1 MRPIPIYFKV
11 MFWFLI
17 IVLIQVTLVL
27 LASMVFTG
35 SSTPSASQGKSGMN
49 LPFVVASVGIPV
61 GMVVV
66 AIVAGRYVLLRRYAA
81 RPGGIP
87 PTLIVWSMFFQTLS
101 TGVFALLAGIQ
112 MWATAPLV
120 AAAIWIA
127 GGIYLAVLFPYLTRL
142 YRAMASAPITEPL
155 VLSMSPMTGLWLS
168 GVAFGVI
175 FVVWAV
181 SQGAR

>member
-11 MFWFLI
+11 VFWFL
-17 IVLIQVTLVL
+17 IVLIQVTLV
-27 LASMVFTG
+27 MVFTG
-35 SSTPSASQGKSGMN
+35 SSTHAASQGKSGMN
-49 LPFVVASVGIPV
+49 LPFVVISVGIPV

-66 AIVAGRYVLLRRYAA
+66 AIVAGRYVLRRRYAA

-87 PTLIVWSMFFQTLS
+87 PTLIVWSMFFGSLS
-101 TGVFALLAGIQ
+101 TGDVMLLAGIQ

-127 GGIYLAVLFPYLTRL
+127 GGIYLAVFFPYLTRL

-155 VLSMSPMTGLWLS
+155 VLSMSPMTGLWLI
-168 GVAFGVI
+168 GLAFGVI
-175 FVVWAV
+175 LAWTVKL
-181 SQGAR
+181 